1 MKKLSAPLAALALF
15 ALLAPAANADTLYQ
29 AAPPPAGPGHPL
41 RLGPDHR
48 AQQVGDLVY
57 IVFDFSSS
65 NAKTNNYDSSK
76 SFSMNQGVGI
86 GNLAISLL
94 RNGASLGGDSS
105 TSTKQAAGGA
115 SSFVSTMMATVTDV
129 LPSGVLQVQGDQGLL
144 VNGSKQTL
152 HITGYMRPEDI
163 DTTDAILSSRVA
175 NVDAVFSGNDQ
186 KNKGLLSRILSWL
199 F

>member
-1 MKKLSAPLAALALF
+1 MMKISAPLAALALVG
-15 ALLAPAANADTLYQ
+15 LLASAANADTLYQ
-29 AAPPPAGPGHPL
+29 AAPPPSGPGHPL

-48 AQQVGDLVY
+48 AGQVGDLVY
-57 IVFDFSSS
+57 IVFDFASS

-76 SFSMNQGVGI
+76 SFDLEQGSGL

-94 RNGASLGGDSS
+94 RNGASLTGAS
-105 TSTKQAAGGA
+105 TTATKQAAGGA

-144 VNGSKQTL
+144 VNGAKQTL
-152 HITGYMRPEDI
+152 HITGFLRPEDI
-163 DTTDAILSSRVA
+163 DATDSILSSHVA
-175 NVDAVFSGNDQ
+175 NVEATFNGNDQ
-186 KNKGLLSRILSWL
+186 KSKGLLSRILSWL